1 MLSYIVVHVCV
12 LFSRISMTFKHFD
25 LVVVKPDFDSSLI
38 DVVLELEHLRRLQL
52 RGDTPAPIFF
62 QLKMVFH
69 LLESLGSARIEGN
82 HTTLADYVENKISS
96 ESAPSEDIQEIKNLE
111 EAMSYVEECLS
122 ESSEITHTFIKEL
135 HHLTVKGLKKEGD
148 DTPGAYRQH
157 NVSISGSKH
166 TPPDITHVQPYMDEL
181 VNFINAEGPA
191 KYDLLKT
198 AIAHHRFCWIHPYGN
213 GNGRVVRLLTYA
225 LLIKYGFNVQTG
237 GRVLNP
243 TAVFCNDRE
252 EYYRNLE
259 LADQGTDKG
268 IQSWC
273 SYVLSGIRD
282 ELYKVDRLTD
292 YAYLKN
298 KILLPAIDLA
308 KNRGL
313 INTEEEIILR
323 FALEKGEFKAGD
335 LSDVMPSLSA
345 RQRTYL
351 IGKLTDAG
359 MIQPSRPGARSY
371 IIQFMNNALLRGVMR
386 SLEAEGF
393 TPSQS

>member
-1 MLSYIVVHVCV
+1 MA
-12 LFSRISMTFKHFD
+12 FNHFD
-25 LVVVKPDFDSSLI
+25 LTIVKPDFDSPLT

-52 RGDTPAPIFF
+52 SGDTPAPIFF

-82 HTTLADYVENKISS
+82 HTTLADYVESKISDGN
-96 ESAPSEDIQEIKNLE
+96 EPSEDIQEIENLE
-111 EAMSYVEECLS
+111 AAMSYVEECLS
-122 ESSEITHTFIKEL
+122 ESSDITHTFIKEL
-135 HHLTVKGLKKEGD
+135 HHMAVTGLTREGD

-157 NVSISGSKH
+157 NVSISGSNH
-166 TPPDITHVQPYMDEL
+166 TPPDCTQVQSYMDEL
-181 VNFINAEGPA
+181 INFINADDPA

-213 GNGRVVRLLTYA
+213 GNGRVVRLLSYA
-225 LLIKYGFNVQTG
+225 LLIKYGFNVQVG

-259 LADQGTDKG
+259 LADGGEYEG

-273 SYVLSGIRD
+273 TYVLAGIRD
-282 ELYKVDRLTD
+282 ELHKVDSLTN
-292 YAYLKN
+292 YAFLKT
-298 KILLPAIDLA
+298 KVLLPAIDLA
-308 KNRGL
+308 KDRGL
-313 INTEEEIILR
+313 INSEEEKILR
-323 FALEKGEFKAGD
+323 FALEQGEFKAGD
-335 LSDVMPSLSA
+335 LVEVMPALSA

-351 IGKLTDAG
+351 VSKLTEAG

-371 IIQFMNNALLRGVMR
+371 IIQFMNSALLRGVMK
-386 SLEAEGF
+386 SLEKEGF
-393 TPSQS
+393 TPPQA